1 LYEEEI
7 YFVPLHFALAIIDD
21 QEDEIHKIAKDTFET
36 CILWIGVYHSTVVIK
51 FAWVISHV
59 FNPLHTVF
67 C

>member
-36 CILWIGVYHSTVVIK
+36 CIL
-51 FAWVISHV
+51 
-59 FNPLHTVF
+59 
-67 C
+67 